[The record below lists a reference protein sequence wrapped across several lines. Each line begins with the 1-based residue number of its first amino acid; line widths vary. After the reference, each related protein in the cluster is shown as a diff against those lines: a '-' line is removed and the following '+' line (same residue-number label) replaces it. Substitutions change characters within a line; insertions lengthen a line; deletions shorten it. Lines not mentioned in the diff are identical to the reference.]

1 MEPGRLLRLGRGNL
15 EFYRPAVAGGRL
27 ELGGM
32 LFDAEVLTL
41 LEYDPHL
48 SRVLSPSHGVG
59 YVLTAWI
66 EPVEVP

>member
-1 MEPGRLLRLGRGNL
+1 MEPGRLMHLSRGNL
-15 EFYRPAVAGGRL
+15 EFYRPAAEGRL

-32 LFDAEVLTL
+32 LFDGELLTL

-48 SRVLSPSHGVG
+48 SRVLSPSCGVG

-66 EPVEVP
+66 EPVEVS